1 MVSIP
6 LKNISQ
12 LGWLFPIYGKKN
24 VPNHQPEVVGD
35 TISDNLNGD
44 EEEDHDDD
52 DDGIQF
58 TNHGIMDLLETTT
71 AYKGHIQ

>member
-1 MVSIP
+1 MVD
-6 LKNISQ
+6 
-12 LGWLFPIYGKKN
+12 
-24 VPNHQPEVVGD
+24 D

-58 TNHGIMDLLETTT
+58 TNHGIMDFPETTK
-71 AYKGHIQ
+71 AYKGHFQ